1 MDKKPLIEIK
11 DLVKKF
17 GSFTA
22 LNGVSL
28 DVYPGEVHALL
39 GDNGA
44 GKSTLLDAL
53 CFGLYGKG
61 FRNLKKDLLINSI
74 NQKELVVE
82 VEFSIGKRNYKVI
95 RGAKPNK
102 FELHT
107 NGKMVNQDATMKD
120 YQEHLEKNILKMS
133 YRSFTQVAI
142 LGSANFTP
150 FMQLRAVERRK
161 LVEDLLDISIFS
173 TMQDMLKKKVSQHNL
188 EVKETSHEVDLL
200 HERISGLND
209 QVDALQK
216 NREAKIKKYESTVNE
231 TQNNINKILGEVDE
245 KTQNVVEKKRSIKS
259 KDNTEDRLKQA
270 TDLERQLETARKKA
284 IADVKFYEE
293 NDDCP
298 VCKQGLEHEHK
309 EKCIKEREDK
319 AQEITQALGEIDKT
333 ISECHEQ
340 LQFINNIQSEIDEIQ
355 REIGLLQTEVVS
367 NQKYIKKLQS
377 EIEDLQNEIV
387 GDNSV
392 HDRLTSAETD
402 LDILEKKQ
410 ESQTEK
416 QHYFELATMLLRD
429 QGVRQRIIKQYV
441 PIMNKMINKYLAN
454 LEFYVGFELN
464 EAFEETIKSRFRD
477 VFKYD
482 NFSQG
487 EKMRIDLALLFTWR
501 AVARLKNSVN
511 TNILILDEVFDSS
524 LDSQGTDDFLKL
536 LNTLNE
542 KTNAFIISH
551 KGDQLYDKFEE
562 VIKFEKHKNFSRIA
576 TA

>member
-1 MDKKPLIEIK
+1 MIHFKKVRYKNLLSSGNRFTTFELDRSNTTLI
-11 DLVKKF
+11 V
-17 GSFTA
+17 
-22 LNGVSL
+22 
-28 DVYPGEVHALL
+28 

-82 VEFSIGKRNYKVI
+82 IDFSIGKRDYKVV

-102 FELHT
+102 FELYT

-188 EVKETSHEVDLL
+188 EVKETSHEIDLL

-209 QVDALQK
+209 QVNALQK
-216 NREAKIKKYESTVNE
+216 NREVKIKKYESTVNE

-259 KDNTEDRLKQA
+259 KDSTESRLKQA

-298 VCKQGLEHEHK
+298 VYKQGLDHDHK

-319 AQEITQALGEIDKT
+319 AEEITQALNDIDKT
-333 ISECHEQ
+333 ISECHDEIQ
-340 LQFINNIQSEIDEIQ
+340 RINVIQSEIDEIQ

-367 NQKYIKKLQS
+367 NQKYIKKLQG
-377 EIEDLQNEIV
+377 EIEDLQNEVV
-387 GDNSV
+387 GDSDV
-392 HDRLTSAETD
+392 HDRLTTSETD

-410 ESQTEK
+410 ETQTER

>member
-1 MDKKPLIEIK
+1 MIHFKKVRYKNLLSSGNRFTTFELDRSNTTLI
-11 DLVKKF
+11 V
-17 GSFTA
+17 
-22 LNGVSL
+22 
-28 DVYPGEVHALL
+28 

-82 VEFSIGKRNYKVI
+82 IDFSIGKRDYKVV

-102 FELHT
+102 FELYT

-188 EVKETSHEVDLL
+188 EVKETSHEIDLL

-209 QVDALQK
+209 QVNALQK

-245 KTQNVVEKKRSIKS
+245 KTKNVVEKKRSIKS
-259 KDNTEDRLKQA
+259 KDSTESRLKQA
-270 TDLERQLETARKKA
+270 TDLERQLENARKKA

-298 VCKQGLEHEHK
+298 VCKQGLDHNHK

-319 AQEITQALGEIDKT
+319 AQEITQALSDIDKT
-333 ISECHEQ
+333 ISECHDEIQ
-340 LQFINNIQSEIDEIQ
+340 RINVIQSEIDEIQ
-355 REIGLLQTEVVS
+355 REVGLLQTEVVS
-367 NQKYIKKLQS
+367 NQKYIKKLQG

-387 GDNSV
+387 GDSDV
-392 HDRLTSAETD
+392 HDRLTTSETD

-410 ESQTEK
+410 ETQTER

-562 VIKFEKHKNFSRIA
+562 VIRFEKHKNFSRIA

>member
-1 MDKKPLIEIK
+1 MIHFKKVRYKNLLSSGNRFTTFELDRSNTTLI
-11 DLVKKF
+11 V
-17 GSFTA
+17 
-22 LNGVSL
+22 
-28 DVYPGEVHALL
+28 

-82 VEFSIGKRNYKVI
+82 IEFSIGKRAYKVV

-102 FELHT
+102 FELYS

-188 EVKETSHEVDLL
+188 EVKETSHEIDLL

-209 QVDALQK
+209 QVNALQK

-259 KDNTEDRLKQA
+259 KDSTESRLKQA

-298 VCKQGLEHEHK
+298 VCKQGLDHDHK

-319 AQEITQALGEIDKT
+319 AEEITQALNDIDKT
-333 ISECHEQ
+333 ISECHDEIQ
-340 LQFINNIQSEIDEIQ
+340 RINVIQSEIDEIQ

-367 NQKYIKKLQS
+367 NQKYIKKLQG
-377 EIEDLQNEIV
+377 EIEDLQNEVV
-387 GDNSV
+387 GDSDV
-392 HDRLTSAETD
+392 HDRLTTSETD

-410 ESQTEK
+410 ETQTER

-562 VIKFEKHKNFSRIA
+562 VIRFEKHKNFSRIA

>member
-1 MDKKPLIEIK
+1 MIHFKKVRYKNLLSSGNRFTTFELDRSNTTLI
-11 DLVKKF
+11 V
-17 GSFTA
+17 
-22 LNGVSL
+22 
-28 DVYPGEVHALL
+28 

-82 VEFSIGKRNYKVI
+82 IEFSIGKRDYKVV

-102 FELHT
+102 FELYS

-188 EVKETSHEVDLL
+188 EVKETSHEIDLL

-209 QVDALQK
+209 QVNALQK

-259 KDNTEDRLKQA
+259 KDSTESRLKQA

-298 VCKQGLEHEHK
+298 VCKQGLDHDHK

-319 AQEITQALGEIDKT
+319 AEEITQALNDIDKT
-333 ISECHEQ
+333 ISECHDEIQ
-340 LQFINNIQSEIDEIQ
+340 RINVIQSEIDEIQ

-367 NQKYIKKLQS
+367 NQKYIKKLQG
-377 EIEDLQNEIV
+377 EIEDLQNEVV
-387 GDNSV
+387 GDSDV
-392 HDRLTSAETD
+392 HDRLTTSETD

-410 ESQTEK
+410 ETQTER

-501 AVARLKNSVN
+501 AVERLKNSVN

-562 VIKFEKHKNFSRIA
+562 VIRFEKHKNFSRIA

>member
-1 MDKKPLIEIK
+1 MIHFKKVRYKNLLSSGNRFTTFELDRSNTTLI
-11 DLVKKF
+11 V
-17 GSFTA
+17 
-22 LNGVSL
+22 
-28 DVYPGEVHALL
+28 

-82 VEFSIGKRNYKVI
+82 IDFSIGKRDYKVV

-102 FELHT
+102 FELYT

-188 EVKETSHEVDLL
+188 EVKETSHEIDLL

-209 QVDALQK
+209 QVNALQK
-216 NREAKIKKYESTVNE
+216 NREVKIKKYESTVNE

-259 KDNTEDRLKQA
+259 KDSTESRLKQA

-298 VCKQGLEHEHK
+298 VCKQGLDHDHK

-319 AQEITQALGEIDKT
+319 AEEITQALNDIDKT
-333 ISECHEQ
+333 ISECHDEIQ
-340 LQFINNIQSEIDEIQ
+340 RINVIQSEIDEIQ

-367 NQKYIKKLQS
+367 NQKYIKKLQG
-377 EIEDLQNEIV
+377 EIEDLQNEVV
-387 GDNSV
+387 GDNDV
-392 HDRLTSAETD
+392 HDRLTTSETD

-410 ESQTEK
+410 ETQTER